1 MVQLTKSRVVKEIT
15 LNKSN
20 SSAAT
25 LSLMLT
31 TIVKSSF
38 TIKMISKTINPSSPT
53 MIKSYTCWLRDQYW
67 SMRKLSRNTKRLTLT
82 KSPNNAQ
89 SAKASCWET
98 PVLLTTRCNA
108 QINLVKLTFVGF
120 AWRSRKKSLLTIL
133 ASSTFYSAQI
143 YNLKTLERR
152 GICAAKDLPSSQ
164 KCLGFKFTS
173 WVKVLF
179 GDELKET
186 MRKLERAVL
195 SILLLGGST

>member
-1 MVQLTKSRVVKEIT
+1 MILIK
-15 LNKSN
+15 LF
-20 SSAAT
+20 A
-25 LSLMLT
+25 
-31 TIVKSSF
+31 SF
-38 TIKMISKTINPSSPT
+38 TWLKSMQNDQELHMLIKRPVLIDEKTLAQYKKADPYQKPQQCPKCKCFVLRDSSVVDNKVQCPNQSC
-53 MIKSYTCWLRDQYW
+53 KAYFCWLC
-67 SMRKLSRNTKRLTLT
+67 LEI
-82 KSPNNAQ
+82 
-89 SAKASCWET
+89 AK
-98 PVLLTTRCNA
+98 
-108 QINLVKLTFVGF
+108 
-120 AWRSRKKSLLTIL
+120 RKKSLLTIL